1 MMTYYSFEGER
12 YDTYE
17 EAENDARKAF
27 DYEFVDYFDTL
38 IEEGDIDAFD
48 ILEALRKGNT
58 DFYIEVYEK
67 CFNRYKDD
75 YLVEVEDWEEEE
87 EED

>member
-1 MMTYYSFEGER
+1 MISYYNFDGER

-17 EAENDARKAF
+17 EAEDDARKAF

-38 IEEGDIDAFD
+38 IEEGDIDVFD
-48 ILEALRKGNT
+48 ILEALREGNT
-58 DFYIEVYEK
+58 NFYYEVYDK

-75 YLVEVEDWEEEE
+75 YVVEEWEEEE

>member
-1 MMTYYSFEGER
+1 MMTYYSFDGER

-17 EAENDARKAF
+17 EAEDDARKTF

-38 IEEGDIDAFD
+38 IRGGDIDAFD
-48 ILEALRKGNT
+48 VLEALRKGDTN
-58 DFYIEVYEK
+58 FYYEVYEK
-67 CFNRYKDD
+67 CFNRFKDD
-75 YLVEVEDWEEEE
+75 YLVEDWEEED

>member
-1 MMTYYSFEGER
+1 MISYYSFDGER

-17 EAENDARKAF
+17 EAEDDARKTF

-38 IEEGDIDAFD
+38 IKGGDIDAFD
-48 ILEALRKGNT
+48 VLEALRKGDTN
-58 DFYIEVYEK
+58 FYYEVYEK
-67 CFNRYKDD
+67 CFNRFKDD
-75 YLVEVEDWEEEE
+75 YLVEDWEEED

>member
-1 MMTYYSFEGER
+1 MTTYYSFDGER

-38 IEEGDIDAFD
+38 IEGGDIYVFD
-48 ILEALRKGNT
+48 ILEALRKGDTN
-58 DFYIEVYEK
+58 FYYEVYEK
-67 CFNRYKDD
+67 CFNCYKDD
-75 YLVEVEDWEEEE
+75 HFIEEWEEED

>member
-1 MMTYYSFEGER
+1 MIAYYNFDGER

-17 EAENDARKAF
+17 EAEDDARKAF
-27 DYEFVDYFDTL
+27 NYEFVDYFDTL

-48 ILEALRKGNT
+48 ILEALRKGDTN
-58 DFYIEVYEK
+58 FYYEVYKK

-75 YLVEVEDWEEEE
+75 YLVEEWEEED

>member
-1 MMTYYSFEGER
+1 MIAYYIFDYER

-27 DYEFVDYFDTL
+27 DDEFVDYFDTL
-38 IEEGDIDAFD
+38 IEEGDIDVLD
-48 ILEALRKGNT
+48 ILEALREGNT
-58 DFYIEVYEK
+58 NFYYEIYDK

-75 YLVEVEDWEEEE
+75 KLVEEWEEEE
-87 EED
+87 EE